1 MTDAVDFADES
12 RDRSILRRADYDDT
26 DPKDLVLTVPKRDG
40 GKIAIPLLKHA
51 RSNTERE
58 DYQDNTLVRIKPL
71 AEIASNLPVRRGS
84 NAPVYQGK
92 GVALLRPGFLYIFRE
107 DKLWREL
114 EISQN
119 SQFSDIDLQA
129 VRAEVGDPESDLRM
143 IRPSAGQWL
152 DDVLVPVFLQGQ
164 AVMHDFRMAY
174 SEIQWDWA
182 YIQKL
187 EESAATRN
195 ARTTGV
201 GHAWAVTSVDSLS
214 FETGFPASRVED
226 VPKLRHRDLG
236 IELMI
241 ENPCDF
247 VLSFE
252 GPGEDELCSKL
263 SKLLE
268 SNEKQAR
275 ESARRAASRSEVKD
289 PVAYT
294 EQLMNNPLEL
304 ALEATAPE
312 PVDGSDEGEVANI
325 LDLSCPPGADLL
337 QHLRSQKGVVCVAIP
352 DPLFRL
358 RHSLAQLQLALHYL
372 DAIDVSIQEKPL
384 VHSAM
389 LIRQTLFDPQASDSS
404 DQIGKLRAAVDQD
417 KLNQILEHSERQMML
432 ENITGHLQKL
442 ETLIESG
449 EFDSICGDYLYHTGL
464 GPCEAF
470 SLHTGL
476 LDLIQ
481 QLPGIYRAQGVV
493 APSILSR
500 LLKQGLD
507 KSSIIAALANEG
519 CAEGEVSPLLAHL
532 KALSNKNDMLTEQH
546 LTGLGLSAIS
556 TIAQQLKHEEADS
569 DTNDDGNS
577 SVSVGSAGTVAGML
591 ETALGGWS
599 GAVLKVADRLR
610 ESGDLTA
617 IKLERVFAAVSE
629 AADIADPKLGG
640 ELRVMRRDAVD
651 LTRFSIV
658 GVHGKGLSFGLTDAD
673 LQSEALTRRNDYLFA
688 DRVDAA
694 GKKVASTS
702 PARLSDEVGEAVVK
716 AAAHTWVFVLPI
728 DHPEALKFSAW
739 RFDWAN
745 KAKAVA
751 DGPGLSRVLVGLAA
765 FNLTSEIWSLL
776 NANTEQLG
784 LSYLKSFGA
793 FLDISAAL
801 MKLHVATSP
810 ASGTLGLRVILRPLF
825 EIRSVPLIGSLIQ
838 QKLMRDGAS
847 TIVRSMSLVNFF
859 AAGVMVAVSAWDF
872 RNSVSRG
879 DLDAALGHG
888 LAVIGGSLFVFSKI
902 MHGLLFVPGWG
913 WALFGLGL
921 ILGGSI
927 YAAIATDSEFEQVL
941 KRGPLGI
948 GPSHPGLQDND
959 ASYYAQLLSMFAPLS
974 VSAKRYNDLSEAEKA
989 MFSDRQPSQND
1000 YRVTLTSPVIS
1011 KFNLGQTSQGST
1023 QASVGKQKTGLRLGI
1038 QELEYT
1044 HINIQTSKT
1053 SAWSVDQYNLTQN
1066 TPLKKVK
1073 TWVAVPEQN
1082 SVHFLV
1088 ERNLVGGETRAHG
1101 YMEKRTISLRV
1112 VLQAR
1117 LESEVG
1123 EFWFPTPVLDEYEP
1137 FDAVKHE
1144 TLPDKKQ
1151 QVLNPFNND
1160 PVPYWIIKEVTV

>member
-1 MTDAVDFADES
+1 MTDTVDFSDES
-12 RDRSILRRADYDDT
+12 RDRSILRTADYDDT
-26 DPKDLVLTVPKRDG
+26 DPADLVLTVPKRDG
-40 GKIAIPLLKHA
+40 GTISIPLLKHA
-51 RSNTERE
+51 RSNIERE

-201 GHAWAVTSVDSLS
+201 GHAWAVTSVDTLS

-226 VPKLRHRDLG
+226 APELRHRDLG

-252 GPGEDELCSKL
+252 GPGEEELCSKL

-275 ESARRAASRSEVKD
+275 ESARRAASRSEVED
-289 PVAYT
+289 PIAYT
-294 EQLMNNPLEL
+294 EQLMKNPLEL
-304 ALEATAPE
+304 ALDATAPE
-312 PVDGSDEGEVANI
+312 PVDDSDEGEVANI
-325 LDLSCPPGADLL
+325 LDLTCPPGADLL

-358 RHSLAQLQLALHYL
+358 RHSLAQLHLALHYL

-432 ENITGHLQKL
+432 EKITGHLQKL
-442 ETLIESG
+442 ETLVDSG

-470 SLHTGL
+470 SLHGGL

-481 QLPGIYRAQGVV
+481 QLPGIFRAQGEE

-532 KALSNKNDMLTEQH
+532 KALSNQNDTLTEQH
-546 LTGLGLSAIS
+546 LSGLGLSAIS

-577 SVSVGSAGTVAGML
+577 SVSVSSAGTVAGML

-610 ESGDLTA
+610 ESGDLVA
-617 IKLERVFAAVSE
+617 IKLDRVFSAVSE

-702 PARLSDEVGEAVVK
+702 PARLADEVGEAVVK

-728 DHPEALKFSAW
+728 DHREALKFSAW
-739 RFDWAN
+739 KFDWAN

-765 FNLTSEIWSLL
+765 FNVVSEMLTLKHAKSEEVGYAVTKFV
-776 NANTEQLG
+776 NAG
-784 LSYLKSFGA
+784 LDLST
-793 FLDISAAL
+793 AL
-801 MKLHVATSP
+801 MKLHSVSSP
-810 ASGTLGLRVILRPLF
+810 AEGKIVSKVILRPLF
-825 EIRSVPLIGSLIQ
+825 EMKSIPVLGPVVQ

-847 TIVRSMSLVNFF
+847 TIVRTMSLVNFF
-859 AAGVMVAVSAWDF
+859 AAGFMVTVSAWDL

-879 DLDAALGHG
+879 DMDAAVGHAI
-888 LAVIGGSLFVFSKI
+888 AVVGGSIFAFSKL
-902 MHGLLFVPGWG
+902 MTGLLLVPGWG
-913 WALFGLGL
+913 WALLGLGL
-921 ILGGSI
+921 VLGGSI
-927 YAAIATDSEFEQVL
+927 YAAISTDSEIEQVL

-948 GPSHPGLQDND
+948 GPRHSGLPDDD
-959 ASYYAQLLSMFAPLS
+959 ASYHAQLLSLLAPVS
-974 VSAKRYNDLSEAEKA
+974 VSAQRYHDLSEDDKM
-989 MFSDRQPSQND
+989 MFSENQTSRND
-1000 YRVTLTSPVIS
+1000 YIITLRSPLIS
-1011 KFNLGQTSQGST
+1011 RFKIGQTADEKFK
-1023 QASVGKQKTGLRLGI
+1023 ASSRAKHPSLRLGV

-1044 HINIQTSKT
+1044 HITVQTSKT
-1053 SAWSVDQYNLTQN
+1053 SAWRVEDYRLSQE
-1066 TPLKKVK
+1066 TPLKRIKS
-1073 TWVAVPEQN
+1073 WVAAPEQN
-1082 SVHFLV
+1082 AVHFLV
-1088 ERNLVGGETRAHG
+1088 ERNLAGGETEAYEYR
-1101 YMEKRTISLRV
+1101 ERRTISLRV
-1112 VLQAR
+1112 VLQAHI
-1117 LESEVG
+1117 LSEIG
-1123 EFWFPTPVLDEYEP
+1123 EFRYPTPVLDDYKP
-1137 FDAVKHE
+1137 FE
-1144 TLPDKKQ
+1144 TGHHDVLPAKKKKI
-1151 QVLNPFNND
+1151 LNPFNND
-1160 PVPYWIIKEVTV
+1160 PVPYWVIKEVAL

>member
-1 MTDAVDFADES
+1 MTDTVDFSDES
-12 RDRSILRRADYDDT
+12 LDRSILRRADYDDT
-26 DPKDLVLTVPKRDG
+26 DPKDLVLTIPKREG
-40 GKIAIPLLKHA
+40 GKISVPLLKHA
-51 RSNTERE
+51 RSNIERE
-58 DYQDNTLVRIKPL
+58 DYQENTLLRIKPL
-71 AEIASNLPVRRGS
+71 AEIADNLPVQQGHG
-84 NAPVYQGK
+84 APIYQGK
-92 GVALLRPGFLYIFRE
+92 GVALLRPGFLYIFRK

-114 EISQN
+114 EINQN
-119 SQFSDIDLQA
+119 SQFSDVDLQEA
-129 VRAEVGDPESDLRM
+129 RAEVNDPQSGLRM
-143 IRPSAGQWL
+143 VRPSAGQWL

-174 SEIQWDWA
+174 SEVQWDWS

-187 EESAATRN
+187 EENDAVRT

-201 GHAWAVTSVDSLS
+201 GHAWAATSVDSLS
-214 FETGFPASRVED
+214 FATGFPASPVEIA
-226 VPKLRHRDLG
+226 PELRHRDLG

-241 ENPCDF
+241 EDPSDF

-252 GPGEDELCSKL
+252 GPSEDDLCSKL
-263 SKLLE
+263 AKLLV

-275 ESARRAASRSEVKD
+275 ESARRAASRSKVKD
-289 PVAYT
+289 PVEYT
-294 EQLMNNPLEL
+294 EQLMKNPLEH
-304 ALEATAPE
+304 ALEATAPD
-312 PVDGSDEGEVANI
+312 PVDAGEDSEVAKI
-325 LDLSCPPGADLL
+325 LELSCPQGADLL
-337 QHLRSQKGVVCVAIP
+337 QHLRSQRGVVCVAIP

-372 DAIDVSIQEKPL
+372 DALDVSIQERPL

-389 LIRQTLFDPQASDSS
+389 LIRQTVFDPNASDSS
-404 DQIGKLRAAVDQD
+404 GQLRKLRAAVDQD
-417 KLNQILEHSERQMML
+417 KLNKILEQSERRTIL
-432 ENITGHLQKL
+432 DSIEGHLTKL
-442 ETLIESG
+442 EMLVASG
-449 EFDSICGDYLYHTGL
+449 EFDLVCGDYLHHRGL

-470 SLHTGL
+470 SLHAGL
-476 LDLIQ
+476 LDIFQ
-481 QLPGIYRAQGVV
+481 QLPGVFRAQGVEE
-493 APSILSR
+493 PITLSR
-500 LLKQGLD
+500 VLKLGLE
-507 KSSIIAALANEG
+507 KSSLIDALAN
-519 CAEGEVSPLLAHL
+519 GECEEDERSLLAQL
-532 KALSNKNDMLTEQH
+532 RALSRQGETLTDRH
-546 LTGLGLSAIS
+546 LNGLGLSAIS

-569 DTNDDGNS
+569 GTNDES
-577 SVSVGSAGTVAGML
+577 SSPVSVGSAGTVAGMV
-591 ETALGGWS
+591 ETALSGWS
-599 GAVLKVADRLR
+599 GAVLKVIDRIR
-610 ESGDLTA
+610 ESGELTA
-617 IKLERVFAAVSE
+617 IRLDRVFTAVSE

-651 LTRFSIV
+651 LTRYSIV
-658 GVHGKGLSFGLTDAD
+658 GVHGKGLSYGLTDAD

-702 PARLSDEVGEAVVK
+702 PARLADEVGDAVVK

-728 DHPEALKFSAW
+728 DHPEAVKFSAW
-739 RFDWAN
+739 KFDWAN

-751 DGPGLSRVLVGLAA
+751 DGPGVSRLLVGLAA

-776 NANTEQLG
+776 NSNTEKLG
-784 LSYLKSFGA
+784 MSYLKSFGA

-810 ASGTLGLRVILRPLF
+810 AHGTLGSRLILRPLF
-825 EIRSVPLIGSLIQ
+825 EIRTVPVIGSLIQ
-838 QKLMRDGAS
+838 KKLLKDGAS

-888 LAVIGGSLFVFSKI
+888 LAVIGGSLFVFSKV

-921 ILGGSI
+921 VLGGSI
-927 YAAIATDSEFEQVL
+927 YAAIATDSEFEQVV

-959 ASYYAQLLSMFAPLS
+959 ASYYAQLLSMFVPIS
-974 VSAKRYNDLSEAEKA
+974 VSAKRYEDLNEAEKA
-989 MFSDRQPSQND
+989 MFSDRQPSAND
-1000 YRVTLTSPVIS
+1000 YRVTLTSPIIS
-1011 KFNLGQTSQGST
+1011 KFNLGQPSQGSIKDGVGT
-1023 QASVGKQKTGLRLGI
+1023 QKAGLRLGI

-1053 SAWSVDQYNLTQN
+1053 SAWSVDQYKLTKN

-1082 SVHFLV
+1082 AVHFLV
-1088 ERNLVGGETRAHG
+1088 ERNLAGGETWG
-1101 YMEKRTISLRV
+1101 YEYKEKRTISLRV

-1123 EFWFPTPVLDEYEP
+1123 EFLFPTPVLDEYEP
-1137 FDAVKHE
+1137 FDAVRHS

>member
-1 MTDAVDFADES
+1 MTDTVDFSDES
-12 RDRSILRRADYDDT
+12 RDRSILRTADYDDT
-26 DPKDLVLTVPKRDG
+26 DPADLVLTVPKREG
-40 GKIAIPLLKHA
+40 GKISIPLLKHA
-51 RSNTERE
+51 RSNIERE

-71 AEIASNLPVRRGS
+71 AEIASNLPVRSGS

-195 ARTTGV
+195 ARTTGL
-201 GHAWAVTSVDSLS
+201 GHAWAVTSVDTLS

-226 VPKLRHRDLG
+226 APELRHRDLG

-263 SKLLE
+263 AKLLE

-275 ESARRAASRSEVKD
+275 ESARRAASRSEVED
-289 PVAYT
+289 PIAYT
-294 EQLMNNPLEL
+294 EQLMKNPLEL

-312 PVDGSDEGEVANI
+312 PVDDSEEGEVANI
-325 LDLSCPPGADLL
+325 LDLTCLPGADLL

-372 DAIDVSIQEKPL
+372 DAIDLSIQEKPL

-432 ENITGHLQKL
+432 EKITGHLKKL
-442 ETLIESG
+442 ETLVDSG
-449 EFDSICGDYLYHTGL
+449 EFDSICGDYLDHTGL

-481 QLPGIYRAQGVV
+481 QLPGIFRAQGKE

-532 KALSNKNDMLTEQH
+532 KALSNKHDTLTEQH
-546 LTGLGLSAIS
+546 LSGLGLSAIS

-694 GKKVASTS
+694 GRKVASTS
-702 PARLSDEVGEAVVK
+702 PARLADEVGEAVVK

-739 RFDWAN
+739 KFDWAN

-765 FNLTSEIWSLL
+765 YNLVSEMLTWGSSKPGETGITNAKLL
-776 NANTEQLG
+776 GAG
-784 LSYLKSFGA
+784 LDLA
-793 FLDISAAL
+793 AAL
-801 MKLHVATSP
+801 MKLHVISSP
-810 ASGTLGLRVILRPLF
+810 VDDKLVLRVIQRPLF
-825 EIRSVPLIGSLIQ
+825 ETRSVPLIGSLVHRR
-838 QKLMRDGAS
+838 LTEVGAS

-859 AAGVMVAVSAWDF
+859 AGSAMIAVSAWDF
-872 RNSVSRG
+872 RNSISRG
-879 DLDAALGHG
+879 DMDAALGHG
-888 LAVIGGSLFVFSKI
+888 LAVVGGSIFVFSKL
-902 MHGLLFVPGWG
+902 MTGLLFVPGWG
-913 WALFGLGL
+913 WALFGLSL
-921 ILGGSI
+921 VLGGGI
-927 YAAIATDSEFEQVL
+927 YAAISTDSEIEQVL
-941 KRGPLGI
+941 KRGPLGA
-948 GPSHPGLQDND
+948 GPNHPGVQRDD
-959 ASYYAQLLSMFAPLS
+959 ASYYGQLLSIFLP
-974 VSAKRYNDLSEAEKA
+974 VKISAKR
-989 MFSDRQPSQND
+989 FSDLNETEKSQFSDHNPSLHD
-1000 YRVTLTSPVIS
+1000 YIVTLSSPLIS
-1011 KFNLGQTSQGST
+1011 RFKLGQKPQEQNVNSREH
-1023 QASVGKQKTGLRLGI
+1023 KKPRLRLGV

-1044 HINIQTSKT
+1044 QTTIQTSKA
-1053 SAWSVDQYNLTQN
+1053 SAWSVDDYSLTKN
-1066 TPLKKVK
+1066 TPLKRIK
-1073 TWVAVPEQN
+1073 TWVAEPEDS

-1088 ERNLVGGETRAHG
+1088 ERSLIGGEIREHEYT
-1101 YMEKRTISLRV
+1101 EKRTIALRV
-1112 VLQAR
+1112 VLQAHI
-1117 LESEVG
+1117 ESEVG
-1123 EFWFPTPVLDEYEP
+1123 ELRYPMPVLDNYES
-1137 FDAVKHE
+1137 FVAECHG
-1144 TLPDKKQ
+1144 LMPDKKKN
-1151 QVLNPFNND
+1151 VLNPFKNE
-1160 PVPYWIIKEVTV
+1160 PVPYWIVEEVFV

>member
-12 RDRSILRRADYDDT
+12 RDHSILRRADYDDT

-51 RSNTERE
+51 RSNIERK
-58 DYQDNTLVRIKPL
+58 DHQDNTLVRIKPL

-92 GVALLRPGFLYIFRE
+92 GVALLRPGFLYIFRK

-129 VRAEVGDPESDLRM
+129 VRAEVGDPESGLRM
-143 IRPSAGQWL
+143 VRPSAGQWL

-226 VPKLRHRDLG
+226 VPELRHRDLG

-241 ENPCDF
+241 ENPSDF

-252 GPGEDELCSKL
+252 RPGEDELCSKL
-263 SKLLE
+263 AKLLE
-268 SNEKQAR
+268 RNEKQT
-275 ESARRAASRSEVKD
+275 S
-289 PVAYT
+289 
-294 EQLMNNPLEL
+294 
-304 ALEATAPE
+304 
-312 PVDGSDEGEVANI
+312 GSANI
-325 LDLSCPPGADLL
+325 LDLTCPPGADLL

-372 DAIDVSIQEKPL
+372 DAIDLSIQEKPL

-432 ENITGHLQKL
+432 EKITGHLKKL
-442 ETLIESG
+442 ETLVDSG
-449 EFDSICGDYLYHTGL
+449 EFDSICGDYLDHTGL

-481 QLPGIYRAQGVV
+481 QLPGIFRAQGKE

-532 KALSNKNDMLTEQH
+532 KALSNKHDTLTEQH
-546 LTGLGLSAIS
+546 LSGLGLSAIS

-694 GKKVASTS
+694 GRKVASTS
-702 PARLSDEVGEAVVK
+702 PARLADEVGEAVVK

-739 RFDWAN
+739 KFDWAN

-765 FNLTSEIWSLL
+765 FNLMTEFWSLKD
-776 NANTEQLG
+776 
-784 LSYLKSFGA
+784 LKSNNHGFSAVKIFGA
-793 FLDISAAL
+793 GLDLAAAL
-801 MKLHVATSP
+801 MKIHTITSP
-810 ASGTLGLRVILRPLF
+810 ADSKLVSKLILRPLF
-825 EIRSVPLIGSLIQ
+825 EMRSVPLIGPLIHAR
-838 QKLMRDGAS
+838 LAHVGAS

-859 AAGVMVAVSAWDF
+859 AAGVMVGISAWDF
-872 RNSVSRG
+872 RNSVDRG
-879 DLDAALGHG
+879 DFDAALGHG
-888 LAVIGGSLFVFSKI
+888 LAVIGGSIFVFSKL
-902 MHGLLFVPGWG
+902 MKGLLFVPGWG

-921 ILGGSI
+921 VLGGSV
-927 YAAIATDSEFEQVL
+927 YAALVTDSEFEQVL

-948 GPSHPGLQDND
+948 GPSHPGLPNDD
-959 ASYYAQLLSMFAPLS
+959 ASYYAQLLSVFSPVK
-974 VSAKRYNDLSEAEKA
+974 VSAKRYADLSQADKA
-989 MFSDRQPSQND
+989 MFADQNPSLND
-1000 YRVTLTSPVIS
+1000 YRVTVSSPLIS
-1011 KFNLGQTSQGST
+1011 RFKF
-1023 QASVGKQKTGLRLGI
+1023 GKSDYGGAADIGNGKKAGLRLGV

-1044 HINIQTSKT
+1044 HTTIQTSKT
-1053 SAWSVDQYNLTQN
+1053 AAWSADHFSLTRKV
-1066 TPLKKVK
+1066 PLKRV
-1073 TWVAVPEQN
+1073 TAWVSIPDEN
-1082 SVHFLV
+1082 SVHFIV
-1088 ERNLVGGETRAHG
+1088 EREMTGSEFKSHN
-1101 YMEKRTISLRV
+1101 YSEKRTISLRV

-1117 LESEVG
+1117 IESEIG
-1123 EFWFPTPVLDEYEP
+1123 EIWFPAPILDHYEP
-1137 FDAVKHE
+1137 FEVARHE
-1144 TLPDKKQ
+1144 VLPDKMQ
-1151 QVLNPFNND
+1151 HSLNPFNND
-1160 PVPYWIIKEVTV
+1160 PVPYWIVKEVTV

>member
-1 MTDAVDFADES
+1 MTDTVDFSDES
-12 RDRSILRRADYDDT
+12 RDRSILRTADYDDT
-26 DPKDLVLTVPKRDG
+26 DPADLVLTVPKREG
-40 GKIAIPLLKHA
+40 GKISIPLLKHA
-51 RSNTERE
+51 RSNIERE

-71 AEIASNLPVRRGS
+71 AEIASNLPVRSGS

-201 GHAWAVTSVDSLS
+201 GHAWAVTSVDTLS

-226 VPKLRHRDLG
+226 APELRHRDLG

-263 SKLLE
+263 AKLLE

-275 ESARRAASRSEVKD
+275 ESA
-289 PVAYT
+289 
-294 EQLMNNPLEL
+294 
-304 ALEATAPE
+304 
-312 PVDGSDEGEVANI
+312 NI
-325 LDLSCPPGADLL
+325 LDLTCPPGADLL

-372 DAIDVSIQEKPL
+372 DAIDLSIQEKPL

-432 ENITGHLQKL
+432 EKITGHLKKL
-442 ETLIESG
+442 ETLVDSG
-449 EFDSICGDYLYHTGL
+449 EFDSICGDYLDHTGL

-481 QLPGIYRAQGVV
+481 QLPGIFRAQGKE

-532 KALSNKNDMLTEQH
+532 KALSNKHDTLTEQH
-546 LTGLGLSAIS
+546 LSGLGLSAIS

-702 PARLSDEVGEAVVK
+702 PARLADEVGEAVMK

-739 RFDWAN
+739 KFDWAN

-765 FNLTSEIWSLL
+765 FNLMTEFWSLKD
-776 NANTEQLG
+776 
-784 LSYLKSFGA
+784 LKSNNHGFSAVKIFGA
-793 FLDISAAL
+793 GLDLAAAL
-801 MKLHVATSP
+801 MKIHTITSP
-810 ASGTLGLRVILRPLF
+810 ADSKLVSKLILRPLF
-825 EIRSVPLIGSLIQ
+825 EMRSVPLIGPLIHAR
-838 QKLMRDGAS
+838 LAHVGAS

-859 AAGVMVAVSAWDF
+859 AAGVMVGISAWDF
-872 RNSVSRG
+872 RNSVDRG
-879 DLDAALGHG
+879 DFDAALGHG
-888 LAVIGGSLFVFSKI
+888 LAVIGGSIFVFSKL
-902 MHGLLFVPGWG
+902 MKGLLFVPGWG

-921 ILGGSI
+921 VLGGSV
-927 YAAIATDSEFEQVL
+927 YAALATDSEFEQVL

-948 GPSHPGLQDND
+948 GPSHPGLPNDD
-959 ASYYAQLLSMFAPLS
+959 ASYYAQLLSVFSPVK
-974 VSAKRYNDLSEAEKA
+974 VSAKRYADLSQADKA
-989 MFSDRQPSQND
+989 MFADQNPSPND
-1000 YRVTLTSPVIS
+1000 YRVTVSSPLIS
-1011 KFNLGQTSQGST
+1011 RFKF
-1023 QASVGKQKTGLRLGI
+1023 GKSDYGGAADIGNGKKAGLRLGV

-1044 HINIQTSKT
+1044 HTTIQTSKT
-1053 SAWSVDQYNLTQN
+1053 AAWSADHFSLTRKV
-1066 TPLKKVK
+1066 PLKRV
-1073 TWVAVPEQN
+1073 TAWVSIPDEN
-1082 SVHFLV
+1082 SVHFIV
-1088 ERNLVGGETRAHG
+1088 EREMTGSEFKSHN
-1101 YMEKRTISLRV
+1101 YSEKRTISLRV

-1117 LESEVG
+1117 IESEIG
-1123 EFWFPTPVLDEYEP
+1123 EIWFPAPILDHYEP
-1137 FDAVKHE
+1137 FEVARHE
-1144 TLPDKKQ
+1144 VLPDKMQ
-1151 QVLNPFNND
+1151 HSLNPFNND
-1160 PVPYWIIKEVTV
+1160 PVPYWIVKEVTV